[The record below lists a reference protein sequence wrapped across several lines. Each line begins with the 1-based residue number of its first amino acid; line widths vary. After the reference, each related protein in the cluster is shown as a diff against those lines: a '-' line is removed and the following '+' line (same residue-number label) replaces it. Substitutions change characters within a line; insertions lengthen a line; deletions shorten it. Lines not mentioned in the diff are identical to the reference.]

1 MVTIYNTKDA
11 TISYSAENDVLL
23 QTINNHLNS
32 NSLREFQTKFIKICQ
47 VLNVTKIVSDAEQ
60 QKVIQIEDMKWMK
73 QLIIP
78 AMINSGV
85 KYFAIIM
92 PENTIGK
99 TAMRLFAEAVK
110 QIKINVCE
118 DLLSAKEWMSNLTAL
133 SDGTQASGSLLIK

>member
-1 MVTIYNTKDA
+1 MVVIYNTKDA

-73 QLIIP
+73 QFIIP
-78 AMINSGV
+78 AMINNGV

-92 PENTIGK
+92 PENTTGK
-99 TAMRLFAEAVK
+99 TAMRLFAETARGITVSLFK
-110 QIKINVCE
+110 
-118 DLLSAKEWMSNLTAL
+118 DLISAKAWMS
-133 SDGTQASGSLLIK
+133 SY

>member
-1 MVTIYNTKDA
+1 MVVIYNTKDA

-92 PENTIGK
+92 PENSTGK
-99 TAMRLFAEAVK
+99 TAMRLFAETARGITVSLFK
-110 QIKINVCE
+110 
-118 DLLSAKEWMSNLTAL
+118 DLLSAKKWMSNY
-133 SDGTQASGSLLIK
+133 